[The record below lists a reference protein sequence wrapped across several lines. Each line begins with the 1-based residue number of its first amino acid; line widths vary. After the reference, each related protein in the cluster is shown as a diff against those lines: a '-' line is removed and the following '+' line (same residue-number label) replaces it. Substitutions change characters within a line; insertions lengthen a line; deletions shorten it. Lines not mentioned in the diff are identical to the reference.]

1 MEIKVS
7 QVSSWDEKKYIY
19 DGSAIIL
26 IGTLD
31 DRDLAPLYSGGQ
43 LTSTIIACYQHLL
56 KGKYNAIG
64 GLEDPAYGLEY
75 DFFTQRGFFVQMLH
89 VNGDHWIVA
98 SNMNCKP
105 GMQIICVPKF

>member
-7 QVSSWDEKKYIY
+7 QVSSWDVKKYIY

-26 IGTLD
+26 IGTLH

-64 GLEDPAYGLEY
+64 GLEDPAYALEY
-75 DFFTQRGFFVQMLH
+75 DFYPERFLCAG
-89 VNGDHWIVA
+89 A
-98 SNMNCKP
+98 SY
-105 GMQIICVPKF
+105 